1 MKTYTT
7 MEKSMNTR
15 TFKVLLSGTAAFLAA
30 TLFLGGCKTEDDYKK
45 ERIARAEEQFQSI
58 RKRTVPSDKMLTLE
72 DCIKLSREYNMEL
85 RIRNAEQDAAKGMMW
100 AEILGMLPDLGIT
113 ENFTARSNQNGSRS
127 KAVASDGETYGYS
140 TSQDKRINNLTVD
153 AAFSLLDFGLAFFN
167 SQQSYDRMLLKQ
179 RQEQRFRQNLTLD
192 VVRAYFK
199 VASAQ
204 RAQDITANL
213 LRQCKD
219 RSAMIEKLRKQK
231 KITAFRAYEEL
242 NRYMIMSKRL
252 TNYTRL
258 HENACV
264 ELRSLIGVYPSANII
279 VDDSILDKLP
289 GMDFPDIEL
298 LEQMAILKRPE
309 LYEIDIQKHI
319 NILECRK
326 TLVMMMPNV
335 QLYMSMVNNSNSFLY
350 HQTWWEMAVR
360 AAYNVLK
367 TPQHL
372 ARYMAYSDQADVE
385 ELRSAAQAITVMSQV
400 RMAKAD
406 IVSTRERYELN
417 RREFRN
423 YSEHLKK
430 AEAIKRVQGSLSQ
443 LELDHLRLTTAET
456 EIERLL
462 SLGACH
468 VAYYRLLNAIGVDN
482 LSPDSQK
489 AMKEELARGA
499 ERAREELARARAEY
513 EAKLHQAEEARIAR
527 ILFDD
532 GIRYYAEKKV
542 VHAAEY
548 FRRAA
553 EKGNASGMFC
563 LGKLYWSGKGV
574 EQNRMKAME
583 YFRKAAECGN
593 VEANVTLGW
602 IYYNGENGVAQ
613 KDLARAGAYYKKASD
628 EGDDKATYWL
638 ADILFRQE
646 KYDQAMVCYKKA
658 ARVGDLSAMVRV
670 GCMYRDGL
678 TAEGKKYGK
687 AMEWFKRAADL
698 GDASAMSN
706 ISMMYEAGDGVPRST
721 KLAQEWYKRF
731 EEASAK

>member
-1 MKTYTT
+1 
-7 MEKSMNTR
+7 MNTR
-15 TFKVLLSGTAAFLAA
+15 TLKVLLSGTAAFLAV
-30 TLFLGGCKTEDDYKK
+30 TLFVSGCKTEEDYKK
-45 ERIARAEEQFQSI
+45 ERVERAEEQFRSI
-58 RKRTVPSDKMLTLE
+58 RKRDVPSDKMLTLQ
-72 DCIKLSREYNMEL
+72 DCIKLAYSYNMEL
-85 RIRNAEQDAAKGMMW
+85 RVRSAEKETAKGMMW

-113 ENFTARSNQNGSRS
+113 ENFTARSNQSGSRS

-140 TSQDKRINNLTVD
+140 TSQDKRINNLTID

-167 SQQSYDRMLLKQ
+167 SQQSYDRMLLKE
-179 RQEQRFRQNLTLD
+179 RQDQRFRQNLTLD

-204 RAQDITANL
+204 RAQDITEAL

-219 RSAMIEKLRKQK
+219 HSANIEKLRKQK
-231 KITAFRAYEEL
+231 KITPFRAFEEL
-242 NRYMIMSKRL
+242 NRYEIMNKRL

-279 VDDSILDKLP
+279 VDDSILEKLP
-289 GMDFPDIEL
+289 SMEFPEIEL

-335 QLYMSMVNNSNSFLY
+335 QLYMNMVNNSNSFLY
-350 HQTWWEMAVR
+350 YQTWWEMAVR

-367 TPQHL
+367 TPQYL

-430 AEAIKRVQGSLSQ
+430 AEAIKRVQGSVSQ

-468 VAYYRLLNAIGVDN
+468 VAYYRLLNAIGVEN
-482 LSPDSQK
+482 LSPASQK
-489 AMKEELARGA
+489 AMKEELAKGA
-499 ERAREELARARAEY
+499 IRAKEELARARAEY
-513 EAKLHQAEEARIAR
+513 EGKQRQAEEARIAR

-532 GIRYYAEKKV
+532 GIRYYEQKQE

-563 LGKLYWSGKGV
+563 LGKLYWNGKGV
-574 EQNRMKAME
+574 KQDRAKALA
-583 YFRKAAECGN
+583 YFRKAAENGN
-593 VEANVTLGW
+593 VEACVTLGW
-602 IYYNGENGVAQ
+602 IYYNGEKNLVD
-613 KDLARAGAYYKKASD
+613 KDLAMAEAYYRKASE

-646 KYDQAMVCYKKA
+646 KYEQAMVCYKKA
-658 ARVGDLSAMVRV
+658 ARMGDLPAMVRV

-678 TAEGKKYGK
+678 SSEGKNYRK
-687 AMEWFKRAADL
+687 AMEWFKRAADQ

-706 ISMMYEAGDGVPRST
+706 ISMMYEAGDGVPRSST
-721 KLAQEWYKRF
+721 LAQEWYKRF
-731 EEASAK
+731 EASSRK